1 MRLRELILQS
11 WTALHRNRMRSALT
25 MLGISWG
32 VVSVVLLLAFGQ
44 GLGNGVVSAVG
55 NIGNNVI
62 VIWPGQ
68 TSMQAG
74 GQRAGRPVHFEYE
87 DVEAI
92 RAEVP
97 IIRAVSAESCSDFGY
112 KTGTRVVSLTTR
124 GVEPPYGEMR
134 RLMDFEDGHY
144 FEDSDFTNRRRVVI
158 LGNAAAKRLFQGA
171 PAVGQSVLVQGQS
184 FEVIGVLNIK
194 IQDSMYQG
202 PDNEQAFIP
211 FQVYNELKNERDPN
225 MIIIQPITQEL
236 HTEALAARAPRHRAP
251 PSFRST
257 RREGYARVGHCRHR
271 QNVACVL
278 HRASGNDG
286 NNRRAYARSRWRRR
300 DEHHAGQRQR
310 AHA

>member
-112 KTGTRVVSLTTR
+112 QDRHT
-124 GVEPPYGEMR
+124 R
-134 RLMDFEDGHY
+134 RLPHHSRCRAAVWRNAQAHGF
-144 FEDSDFTNRRRVVI
+144 RRRP
-158 LGNAAAKRLFQGA
+158 LLRRL
-171 PAVGQSVLVQGQS
+171 
-184 FEVIGVLNIK
+184 
-194 IQDSMYQG
+194 
-202 PDNEQAFIP
+202 
-211 FQVYNELKNERDPN
+211 
-225 MIIIQPITQEL
+225 
-236 HTEALAARAPRHRAP
+236 
-251 PSFRST
+251 
-257 RREGYARVGHCRHR
+257 
-271 QNVACVL
+271 
-278 HRASGNDG
+278 
-286 NNRRAYARSRWRRR
+286 
-300 DEHHAGQRQR
+300 
-310 AHA
+310 